1 MKRRIFFVLEILL
14 LSLFLGV
21 LFIYG
26 QISQRIDKLETSTSL
41 EEFDEQKLE
50 VNESA
55 PRMTGYRTIALFG
68 LDHRTRNAELD
79 GENSDTIIVASIN
92 NDTSDVK
99 LVSVYRD
106 TLLNIGNE
114 TYTKANAAYAY
125 GGPQQAVSMLNTN
138 LDLDITD
145 FITVDFNAVVNLID
159 AVGGLDIPMSYAEI
173 VHMNNYSI
181 ETAEETGK
189 TFTPIAL
196 PAQEP
201 ADLEEIIGTYHLNGV
216 QATSYCRIR
225 YTASMDMGRT
235 ERQRRVIQM
244 VVHKL
249 KRSGLNR
256 IFEILDEI
264 IPMVKTSL
272 TKTEIMQMIPIM
284 IGYRIDDTTGFP
296 LNFKF
301 SMVQG
306 SSFIVADPLL
316 ENVRDLHKFLYGS
329 FDNYVPSSNISEIND
344 YIFEIVGGESS
355 LQETAPV
362 QEEDADT
369 SNDFV
374 WTAGNG
380 SVVMSDAYGTGYT
393 DESFGSGWN
402 TADTGTD
409 QDNGIV
415 MDNGAGEVHY
425 DNTYTEPV
433 YNDNDSTGDDDLD
446 DYNADYSGYN
456 DNGGDYTYV
465 EPDYGYD
472 AGYDAAT
479 DDGDGY
485 DAAAQNTDGGSD
497 LDFTSQ
503 E

>member
-1 MKRRIFFVLEILL
+1 MEILL
-14 LSLFLGV
+14 LSLFLGG

-26 QISQRIDKLETSTSL
+26 QISQRIEKLEISSSQ
-41 EEFDEQKLE
+41 EEFDEQKIE

-68 LDHRTRNAELD
+68 LDHRTRNEELD

-92 NDTSDVK
+92 NDNSDVK

-106 TLLNIGNE
+106 TLLNIGSE

-125 GGPQQAVSMLNTN
+125 GGPQQAVSMLNIN

-145 FITVDFNAVVNLID
+145 YITVDFNAVVNLID

-181 ETAEETGK
+181 ETSQETGK
-189 TFTPIAL
+189 SYTPIEL
-196 PAQEP
+196 PPQEP

-244 VVHKL
+244 VVYKL

-264 IPMVKTSL
+264 IPLVKTSL
-272 TKTEIMQMIPIM
+272 TKTEILQMIPIM
-284 IGYRIDDTTGFP
+284 IGYEMDETTGFP

-316 ENVRDLHKFLYGS
+316 DNVRELHRFLYGS
-329 FDNYVPSSNISEIND
+329 SDRYVPSATISEIND
-344 YIFEIVGGESS
+344 YIFEIVGGEES
-355 LQETAPV
+355 LVETAPA
-362 QEEDADT
+362 QPETTDT
-369 SNDFV
+369 SNEFV

-380 SVVMSDAYGTGYT
+380 SVALADPYYGQTIVEDPYST
-393 DESFGSGWN
+393 GWN
-402 TADTGTD
+402 TADTGTY
-409 QDNGIV
+409 
-415 MDNGAGEVHY
+415 A
-425 DNTYTEPV
+425 DNTYVDGHTDGYTEPV
-433 YNDNDSTGDDDLD
+433 YNAPVDDGPDGYDTDYPGYD
-446 DYNADYSGYN
+446 DGGAEYSY
-456 DNGGDYTYV
+456 
-465 EPDYGYD
+465 EPDYVYD
-472 AGYDAAT
+472 AGYDDGGAYDDTASGQSV
-479 DDGDGY
+479 DDGS
-485 DAAAQNTDGGSD
+485 GS
-497 LDFTSQ
+497 DFTSQ